1 MKMRAISGPVR
12 IALIYFVVSIF
23 YIFLSDRLVRAMIE
37 DVNMLTLVQTY
48 KGTVFVAL
56 SSVLIYYLVRK
67 SQRENE
73 KLLRVLDARVK
84 ERTSKLED
92 AMLLAESTNRT
103 KSEFLA
109 NMSHELRTPLNAII
123 GFSEAML
130 NGIYGPINEKHREY
144 LNDILLSGENL
155 LGLINDILDLSKIE
169 SGDINLERR
178 EFSVNELLK
187 SSVGMFREKTA
198 KHNISIEYRVEDG
211 LDEIVAD
218 QRKLKQVVVNLLS
231 NAIKF
236 TPDGGTIS
244 VNARSVHHPPFGIQ
258 GTDGSKSAEQS
269 TANLEHDVDF
279 VEISVKDTG
288 IGIGKDDIPKLFQSF
303 QQLESPYQ
311 KRYGGTGLGLFL
323 TRRLVELH
331 GGSIRVESEKSKGT
345 SFTVSIPLKS
355 GGWQKGQAGESAGE
369 IQGK

>member
-1 MKMRAISGPVR
+1 MRAISGPVR

-23 YIFLSDRLVRAMIE
+23 YIFISDRLVRAMIG
-37 DVNMLTLVQTY
+37 DVNVLTLVQTY

-56 SSVLIYYLVRK
+56 SSALIYSLVRK

-73 KLLRVLDARVK
+73 KLLRVLDTKVK
-84 ERTSKLED
+84 ERTSDLEE

-130 NGIYGPINEKHREY
+130 SGIYGPINEKHREY

-169 SGDINLERR
+169 SGDINLEQR
-178 EFSVNELLK
+178 EFSLNELIK
-187 SSVGMFREKTA
+187 SSVGMFGQKTA
-198 KHNISIEYRVEDG
+198 KHHIRIEYRIADG

-244 VNARSVHHPPFGIQ
+244 VSARNVHRSPYGIQ
-258 GTDGSKSAEQS
+258 GSESKNTEQG
-269 TANLEHDVDF
+269 AVNGEHDADF
-279 VEISVKDTG
+279 VEISVEDTG
-288 IGIGKDDIPKLFQSF
+288 IGIGKDDIPKLFQAF

-345 SFTVSIPLKS
+345 SFTISIPLKS
-355 GGWQKGQAGESAGE
+355 DGWQKGQAGESGGE
-369 IQGK
+369 FQGK